1 MKIDHAAILAG
12 GFGKRLGAITK
23 KTPKPLIKVNNLEF
37 IKYLIFELIRNDF
50 KKIIILTNY
59 KGSLFKKQFKNF
71 KFSNVEVICLK
82 EKKTLGT
89 GGSVSQL
96 KKFNKDFLVLNGD
109 SYTKVN
115 FKKFLTFKKINLAK
129 ILLVK
134 NIYYKSNKQLAN
146 LSLSN
151 NDNVKF
157 SKRKKYMNGGVYL
170 FKREYLKTLKTENIS
185 LEYDLIPKLIHNGL
199 IEGHVSKNISIDIG
213 LKKNLNRASSFLKK
227 YFRLKAILF
236 DRDGT
241 LNKNYGYV
249 YKIEN
254 FKWLKGVIET
264 IKLLSFF
271 KIKSLVIT
279 NQSGIGRGYYSV
291 SDFKKLNNK
300 INKNLKKYNIKI
312 DKFYYAP
319 YYKFSKNQKF
329 RKNSRLRKPDNGMIL
344 KAMKDY
350 KLSRENCFMIG
361 DSTSDLRSAKKT
373 GINFY
378 KKQEGSLFT
387 QIINNLRDFN
397 LKY

>member
-12 GFGKRLGAITK
+12 GFGKRLGTITK

-59 KGSLFKKQFKNF
+59 KGSFFEKQFKNF
-71 KFSNVEVICLK
+71 NFSNVEVICLK

-89 GGSVSQL
+89 GGSISQL

-115 FKKFLTFKKINLAK
+115 FKKFLKFKKINLAK

-134 NIYYKSNKQLAN
+134 NIYYKSNKQLTN
-146 LSLSN
+146 LSLNN

-170 FKREYLKTLKTENIS
+170 FKRQYLKTLKTENIS
-185 LEYDLIPKLIHNGL
+185 LEYDLIPKLIHNCL

-227 YFRLKAILF
+227 YFRLKAVLF

-361 DSTSDLRSAKKT
+361 DSTSDLNSAKKT
-373 GINFY
+373 GIKFY
-378 KKQEGSLFT
+378 KKQEGSLFK
-387 QIINNLRDFN
+387 QIIKNLKDFN

>member
-37 IKYLIFELIRNDF
+37 IKYLIFDLIRNDF

-59 KGSLFKKQFKNF
+59 KSALFKKKFENF
-71 KFSNVEVICLK
+71 KFPKVKVTCLK

-89 GGSVSQL
+89 GGSISQL

-109 SYTKVN
+109 SYTSID
-115 FKKFLTFKKINLAK
+115 FKKFLKLKKFNLAK
-129 ILLVK
+129 LLLVK
-134 NIYYKSNKQLAN
+134 NINYKSNNQLNN
-146 LSLSN
+146 LTLNSHN
-151 NDNVKF
+151 NVKF
-157 SKRKKYMNGGVYL
+157 SKGKKYMNGGVYL
-170 FKREYLKTLKTENIS
+170 FKKEYLKKLKTENIS
-185 LEYDLIPKLIHNGL
+185 LEKDLIPNLVYNGM
-199 IEGHVSKNISIDIG
+199 IEGYVSKSSSLDIG
-213 LKKNLNRASSFLKK
+213 LKKNLKKASSFLRK

-254 FKWLKGVIET
+254 FKWLQGVKET
-264 IKLLSFF
+264 IKLLSHF

-291 SDFKKLNNK
+291 SDFNKLNTK
-300 INKNLKKYNIKI
+300 INKNLKKNNTKI
-312 DKFYYAP
+312 DRFYYAP

-361 DSTSDLRSAKKT
+361 DSASDRQSAKKT
-373 GINFY
+373 GIKFY
-378 KKQEGSLFT
+378 KKKKGSLFS
-387 QIINNLRDFN
+387 QIIKNLKDFN